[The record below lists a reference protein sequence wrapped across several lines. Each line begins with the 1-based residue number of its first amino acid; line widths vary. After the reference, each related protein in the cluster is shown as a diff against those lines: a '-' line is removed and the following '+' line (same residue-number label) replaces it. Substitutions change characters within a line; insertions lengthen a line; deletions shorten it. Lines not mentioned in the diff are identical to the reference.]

1 MSTTPQSA
9 QALAAEPSAAGAMA
23 VSAPAATAAR
33 TATPPLLEV
42 RDLVKH
48 YPGSSSWLGRRQP
61 MVQAVDGVSFTVS
74 RGETLALVGESG
86 CGKTTTGKSILRL
99 IEPTSGSIRLDG
111 EDIVALNA
119 EGMRE
124 RRRDMQIIFQDPYAS
139 LNPRMSAGAIV
150 AEPMRNF
157 PGTGGGSAR
166 QREERVAWLF
176 SKVGL
181 RPEAMKKF
189 PHEFSG
195 GQRQRLGIARALALN
210 PKLIVCDEPVSA
222 LDVSVQAQVI
232 NLLTDLQAEFGL
244 AYLFV
249 AHDLAVVRHISHR
262 VAVMYLGQIVELAD
276 RDTLFSRPLHPYT
289 QVLLSA
295 VPVPNPHV
303 RAQRM
308 LLKGDPPSPANPP
321 TGCRFHTRCPLAQ
334 PICAEQR
341 PALTPRATPQASAA
355 TTPDAMSGVAAA
367 KACGTAAAPGASAV
381 PGQWVACHFR

>member
-1 MSTTPQSA
+1 MTIAETTADASH
-9 QALAAEPSAAGAMA
+9 AAAAP
-23 VSAPAATAAR
+23 PAAA
-33 TATPPLLEV
+33 PLLDV

-48 YPGSSSWLGRRQP
+48 YPGSSNWLGRRRSV
-61 MVQAVDGVSFTVS
+61 VQAVDGVSFTLS

-99 IEPTSGSIRLDG
+99 IEPTSGSVLLDG
-111 EDIVALNA
+111 ENIVTLDA
-119 EGMRE
+119 ERMRE

-139 LNPRMSAGAIV
+139 LNPRLSAGAIV

-157 PGTGGGSAR
+157 PMAQARSAR
-166 QREERVAWLF
+166 ARDERVAWLF

-276 RDTLFSRPLHPYT
+276 RDSLFSRPLHPYT
-289 QVLLSA
+289 EVLLSA

-303 RAQRM
+303 RSQRM
-308 LLKGDPPSPANPP
+308 LLRGDPPSPANPP

-334 PICAEQR
+334 PICAQER
-341 PALTPRATPQASAA
+341 PALTPRPPAGPTPAA
-355 TTPDAMSGVAAA
+355 T
-367 KACGTAAAPGASAV
+367 
-381 PGQWVACHFR
+381 QWVACHFR

>member
-1 MSTTPQSA
+1 MSVIDTT
-9 QALAAEPSAAGAMA
+9 AEASRTTDTA
-23 VSAPAATAAR
+23 APAV
-33 TATPPLLEV
+33 PPLLEV

-48 YPGSSSWLGRRQP
+48 YPGSTNWLGRRRT
-61 MVQAVDGVSFTVS
+61 MVQAVDGVSFTLA

-99 IEPTSGSIRLDG
+99 IEPTSGTVKLEG
-111 EDIVALNA
+111 EDIVALDA
-119 EGMRE
+119 ERMRE

-139 LNPRMSAGAIV
+139 LNPRLSAGAIV

-157 PGTGGGSAR
+157 PSLQPRAGSAR
-166 QREERVAWLF
+166 ARDERVAWLF

-289 QVLLSA
+289 EVLLSA

-303 RAQRM
+303 RSQRM
-308 LLKGDPPSPANPP
+308 LLRGDPPSPANPP

-334 PICAEQR
+334 PICAQQR
-341 PALTPRATPQASAA
+341 PALTPRPAAGAETAS
-355 TTPDAMSGVAAA
+355 
-367 KACGTAAAPGASAV
+367 
-381 PGQWVACHFR
+381 QWVACHFR

>member
-1 MSTTPQSA
+1 MSSTQ
-9 QALAAEPSAAGAMA
+9 EN
-23 VSAPAATAAR
+23 APAV
-33 TATPPLLEV
+33 PLLEV

-48 YPGSSSWLGRRQP
+48 YPGSRGWLGRRRAA
-61 MVQAVDGVSFTVS
+61 VQAVDGVSFTLD

-99 IEPTSGSIRLDG
+99 VEPTAGSIRLDG
-111 EDIVALNA
+111 ENIMALDA
-119 EGMRE
+119 AHMRQ
-124 RRRDMQIIFQDPYAS
+124 RRQDMQIIFQDPYAS
-139 LNPRMSAGAIV
+139 LNPRMSAGAVV

-157 PGTGGGSAR
+157 PSEYSGSAR
-166 QREERVAWLF
+166 RREERVAWLF

-232 NLLTDLQAEFGL
+232 NLLTDLQTEFGL

-289 QVLLSA
+289 EVLLSA
-295 VPVPNPHV
+295 VPVPDPHA
-303 RAQRM
+303 RSRRL
-308 LLKGDPPSPANPP
+308 LLKGDPPSPATPP
-321 TGCRFHTRCPLAQ
+321 SGCRFHTRCPLAQ
-334 PICAEQR
+334 PVCAEKR
-341 PALTPRATPQASAA
+341 PALTPRPATPPVHVDGA
-355 TTPDAMSGVAAA
+355 G
-367 KACGTAAAPGASAV
+367 KGAPHL
-381 PGQWVACHFR
+381 VACHFR